1 MVIDWNAHPEL
12 LTRIKLQAK
21 VDNDVEDE
29 LIKGYVESA
38 LFHVEQHCDVELVE
52 ADPSEPNQLLVTPDI
67 WQAVYLLVAHWYA
80 TREAVAL
87 GTIATTIPLG
97 VERLL
102 WYRKRF

>member
-1 MVIDWNAHPEL
+1 MEIDWNAHPEL

-52 ADPSEPNQLLVTPDI
+52 SDPSEPNQLLVTPDI

-80 TREAVAL
+80 NREAVAL
-87 GTIATTIPLG
+87 GTIATSIPLG

>member
-1 MVIDWNAHPEL
+1 MIIDWNAHPEL
-12 LTRIKLQAK
+12 LPRIKLQAK

-29 LIKGYVESA
+29 LIKGYVEAA

-52 ADPSEPNQLLVTPDI
+52 AAPSEPNQLLVTPDI

>member
-1 MVIDWNAHPEL
+1 MVIDWNARPEL

-52 ADPSEPNQLLVTPDI
+52 SDPTEPNQLAIAPDI

-80 TREAVAL
+80 NREAVAL

>member
-1 MVIDWNAHPEL
+1 MEIDWNAHPEL

-52 ADPSEPNQLLVTPDI
+52 SDPSEPNQLLVTPDI